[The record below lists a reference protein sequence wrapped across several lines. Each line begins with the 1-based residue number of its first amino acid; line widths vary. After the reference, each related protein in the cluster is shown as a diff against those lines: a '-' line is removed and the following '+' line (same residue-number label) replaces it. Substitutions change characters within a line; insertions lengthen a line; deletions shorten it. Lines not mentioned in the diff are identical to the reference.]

1 MDKPGYKGPVLVCK
15 ARYVPISGHRALR
28 PATKFMEENKDMS
41 VWLVP
46 LEGQR
51 LLVPVRIAVRTMIG
65 LSVVEASH
73 WAMEGEAKV
82 VVDFRRPA

>member
-1 MDKPGYKGPVLVCK
+1 
-15 ARYVPISGHRALR
+15 
-28 PATKFMEENKDMS
+28 MEENKDMS

-82 VVDFRRPA
+82 VPISVDQP